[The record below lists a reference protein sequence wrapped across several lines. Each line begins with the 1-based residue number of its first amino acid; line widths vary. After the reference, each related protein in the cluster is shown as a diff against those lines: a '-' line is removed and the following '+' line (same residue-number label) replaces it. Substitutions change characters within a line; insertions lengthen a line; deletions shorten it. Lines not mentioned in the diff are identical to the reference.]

1 MNPQK
6 FASVIR
12 ILAGDFLRLKGRSF
26 PTTSEKMMTT
36 VHTTGEQTR
45 SSARK
50 VAQAEIHRALRNAVK
65 VLKIKDNIAA
75 TASTMLCY
83 IPADANDPI
92 SPVHVQRLADERN
105 CTART
110 IHNHIR
116 FLVKEGLAIDLTKD
130 GGGRSIT
137 RDATG
142 KIVSMHGISFQ
153 PLLDQAAKF
162 ERKVAEINAIATE
175 KAIMRGQISTIRRK
189 IKVYLE
195 HNDELGQFDR
205 ILDDSPRRIA
215 HLDMVQMN
223 TLLNDLTDLFD
234 IIQTELEPF
243 DQAVETSQM
252 KKKSSDQSEKNLS
265 RYNNTT
271 EINSGLSNRKTIE
284 TANELFKGRG
294 KISPN
299 DLRSRCGLDNINLGH
314 AMSAAP
320 EDWHQMIEHYGK
332 ADWQGF
338 SNYAYQ
344 RGAELGMNA
353 SAWQLAENSIGR
365 SGAALLVMIADVN
378 STQRGGDI
386 KQPAAWVRA
395 MADKAS
401 RGEAYLHKSIFGILN
416 KETTLQ

>member
-1 MNPQK
+1 
-6 FASVIR
+6 
-12 ILAGDFLRLKGRSF
+12 
-26 PTTSEKMMTT
+26 MTT
-36 VHTTGEQTR
+36 VHLTGEQSR

-83 IPADANDPI
+83 IPADANDAI

-137 RDATG
+137 RNASG
-142 KIVSMHGISFQ
+142 EIVSMHGISFQ
-153 PLLDQAAKF
+153 PLLDKAHEF

-175 KAIMRGQISTIRRK
+175 KAVMRGQISTIRRK
-189 IKVYLE
+189 IRVYLE
-195 HNDELGQFDR
+195 HNDELGQFNG
-205 ILDDSPRRIA
+205 ILDDSPRRLA
-215 HLDMVQMN
+215 HLDLVQLN
-223 TLLNDLTDLFD
+223 TLLNNLTDLFD
-234 IIQTELEPF
+234 IIETELAPF
-243 DQAVETSQM
+243 DQAAEIVEF
-252 KKKSSDQSEKNLS
+252 KKKDSDQSENNHS

-271 EINSGLSNRKTIE
+271 ETNSSLSNRKTIKP
-284 TANELFKGRG
+284 AKELSEGRG
-294 KISPN
+294 KISPD
-299 DLRSRCGLDNINLGH
+299 DLRSQCGLDHIRIEQALN
-314 AMSAAP
+314 AAP
-320 EDWHQMIEHYGK
+320 PDWHEMIDHYGTGG
-332 ADWQGF
+332 WQGF

-365 SGAALLVMIADVN
+365 AGAALLVMIEDAN
-378 STQRGGDI
+378 SVTRGGDI
-386 KQPAAWVRA
+386 RQPAAWVRA
-395 MADKAS
+395 MADKAT
-401 RGEAYLHKSIFGILN
+401 RGEAYIHKSIFGILN